1 MTLGLSKSM
10 RWSNDHACFAMFEPL
25 AQVLTFLICSF
36 LRVSKS
42 KTLLDLYYALVYPF
56 LTYCLIAWGNTY
68 QTSLQPLFVLQK
80 KAIRIITFSS
90 FSDHTSPLFK
100 DLNVIKLFDE
110 VTFHIAVFMYKF
122 KNQLLPSN
130 FDVFFTS
137 VKETHNYNTRLSS
150 RMTYALPITRTNY
163 GIFNIRYQ
171 GAKIWNAISDNIKL
185 LSLKQFKKK
194 FKSNIIASY

>member
-1 MTLGLSKSM
+1 M
-10 RWSNDHACFAMFEPL
+10 
-25 AQVLTFLICSF
+25 
-36 LRVSKS
+36 
-42 KTLLDLYYALVYPF
+42 LLYIH

-68 QTSLQPLFVLQK
+68 QTLLQPLFLLQK
-80 KAIRIITFSS
+80 KNIRIITFSS
-90 FSDHTSPLFK
+90 FSDHASPLFK

-110 VTFHIAVFMYKF
+110 VTFHIAVFIYKF

>member
-1 MTLGLSKSM
+1 MLSRSLLIFLSFLYVFFVMSSLTVEKLEEILEEKLQKVIQPLSKQIEDALQSV
-10 RWSNDHACFAMFEPL
+10 NALNTKYDKFA
-25 AQVLTFLICSF
+25 
-36 LRVSKS
+36 K
-42 KTLLDLYYALVYPF
+42 AL
-56 LTYCLIAWGNTY
+56 
-68 QTSLQPLFVLQK
+68 
-80 KAIRIITFSS
+80 
-90 FSDHTSPLFK
+90 K
-100 DLNVIKLFDE
+100 DLDEAKKKQIVIKLFDE